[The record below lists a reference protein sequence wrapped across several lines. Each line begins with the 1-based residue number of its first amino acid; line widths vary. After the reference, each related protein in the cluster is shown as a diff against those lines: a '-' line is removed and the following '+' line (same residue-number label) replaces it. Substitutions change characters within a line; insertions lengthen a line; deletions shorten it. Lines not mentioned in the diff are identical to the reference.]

1 MQEACVEAC
10 DAITERYFQYEAPVT
25 WERDG

>member
-1 MQEACVEAC
+1 LQQACVAAC

>member
-1 MQEACVEAC
+1 VEAC
-10 DAITERYFQYEAPVT
+10 DAITERYFQYEAQVT